1 MRVVCFFKCPPVP
14 PCPGMRMPEAGG
26 ECHPRTHALYG
37 DYFRARPW
45 DSARQQTIYRHMT
58 GMSDRQSM
66 HIHATFWWIIRTA
79 RVDGSTMLKRVEI
92 SKAPRCFRPQGSR
105 VVKPVEA
112 LHDLRRCEAC
122 RCACHASNSSGCIGS
137 DTFIV
142 MTLQKN
148 TNDARIIKDRWF
160 WLIL

>member
-1 MRVVCFFKCPPVP
+1 MCVVGFFKC
-14 PCPGMRMPEAGG
+14 MPEAGG

-45 DSARQQTIYRHMT
+45 DSARRQTIWQAYDRHMT
-58 GMSDRQSM
+58 GMLDRQSM
-66 HIHATFWWIIRTA
+66 QHF
-79 RVDGSTMLKRVEI
+79 DGSWGLQGLMVGWWFINYMLKRVEI

-122 RCACHASNSSGCIGS
+122 RCACHASDSSGCIGS